1 MKIKLDD
8 TFERLGNL
16 FGISTNYTSRIFNST
31 IPKLAYYL
39 KEFIYFPTKESVLRS
54 LFIPFR
60 ANFSHVQ
67 SIVDCLKIFKKIE
80 KLLLYINH

>member
-1 MKIKLDD
+1 M
-8 TFERLGNL
+8 TFERLGEL
-16 FGISTNYTSRIFNST
+16 FGISTNYASRIFNST

-54 LFIPFR
+54 LPIPFR

-67 SIVDCLKIFKKIE
+67 SIVDCLKI
-80 KLLLYINH
+80 